1 MTNTSN
7 TTKAKIYLDANDD
20 VFTVS
25 NSGATI
31 YGNTGNDVVTI
42 AAAVSNVTLDQSIER
57 INFVGASD
65 SYTFKQTGNKINVY
79 DQAGTTLLASAPVQ
93 GDADGTLLSFSDGDA
108 SGKLVSGGVM
118 TLGLATVSSTATTL
132 SIFGNT
138 NISVSGTG
146 TGSAASGNV
155 IFTIA
160 AGNYTYTINGFGTGD
175 KLKFPVGN
183 YASIGNSSFTD
194 GIVELTY
201 AWAGQVTTIHL
212 TGLTAA
218 QDGAIFDVDSFN
230 TLFGAGS
237 LTPTGVQTTSA
248 LTYSTTTFTEATAN
262 NGTIATTSTLTLTG
276 DSFTGIAGS
285 SLNVNAT
292 NLPAGLTA
300 SLTEVDATHAML
312 SFTGTAAAHAA
323 ANSVTNLGITLP
335 VADFAK
341 GVVPTGATAVLAVN
355 FIDPVPVVPGS
366 LAYST
371 TTFTEATANNGTIAT
386 TSTLTLTGD
395 SFTGVAG
402 SQLNVNATNLPAGLT
417 ASLVQVDATHAMLSL
432 TGTATAHAAA
442 NSVTNLSLA
451 LPAADFTK
459 GVVAT
464 GATASNL
471 AVTFIDPFVINNI
484 VYATNANDTITG
496 GNGIDTV
503 SYGNAPS
510 AVTVNLA
517 GLYDSKGS
525 SLGYNTSGG
534 SGHDVL
540 TNLNNIIGSQYD
552 DTITGNSA
560 NNLLSGGDG
569 NDTLYGGDGN
579 DTFYGGKGNDSLY
592 GSKGADTFS
601 YGASNGQGGS
611 SNDGVDTIYGFSPSE
626 DKIAIV
632 SGTNGI
638 TTPALAFAHLS
649 TNAAGAAVLDLG
661 AGNTVTLAGISVAT
675 LSSSIF
681 IVGSESAVNITAAGS
696 SSAATGNIT
705 FNITFNITAGNYIYN
720 ISDFAAGDK
729 LIFPQGPTPTVEN
742 TSFTDGSVDV
752 IYAGS
757 SGAATIHLTGLP
769 TVQDGAILGITSFN
783 SVFGSGALQQLA
795 L

>member
-276 DSFTGIAGS
+276 DSFTG
-285 SLNVNAT
+285 
-292 NLPAGLTA
+292 
-300 SLTEVDATHAML
+300 
-312 SFTGTAAAHAA
+312 
-323 ANSVTNLGITLP
+323 
-335 VADFAK
+335 
-341 GVVPTGATAVLAVN
+341 
-355 FIDPVPVVPGS
+355 
-366 LAYST
+366 
-371 TTFTEATANNGTIAT
+371 
-386 TSTLTLTGD
+386 
-395 SFTGVAG
+395 VAG
-402 SQLNVNATNLPAGLT
+402 SQLNVNASNLPAGLT
-417 ASLVQVDATHAMLSL
+417 ASLVQVDATHATLSL

-442 NSVTNLSLA
+442 NSITNLSLA

-471 AVTFIDPFVINNI
+471 AVTFIDPSVINNI
-484 VYATNANDTITG
+484 VYATNANETITG

-560 NNLLSGGDG
+560 NNVLSGGDG

-705 FNITFNITAGNYIYN
+705 FNITAGNYIYN